1 MGGMMLRALPILA
14 LLILTS
20 CGGTEKV
27 TARPEVSYAQ
37 IQPASGMTYEEF
49 RKHEEWGQGDMRSA
63 QKRFLVL
70 DRDNNGRLT
79 PDELGN

>member
-1 MGGMMLRALPILA
+1 MRK
-14 LLILTS
+14 LLIISTVMLS
-20 CGGTEKV
+20 ACGGTEEKI

-49 RKHEEWGQGDMRSA
+49 RQHEEWGQGDMRDA